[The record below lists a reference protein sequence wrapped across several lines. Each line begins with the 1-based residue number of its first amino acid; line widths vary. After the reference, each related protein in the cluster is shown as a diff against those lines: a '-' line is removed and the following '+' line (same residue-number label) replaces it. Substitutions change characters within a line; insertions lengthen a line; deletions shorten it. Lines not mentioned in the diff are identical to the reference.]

1 MALLSRDD
9 IREAAKAALP
19 RKTIS
24 LNFPPQLVGDVIV
37 RGMGGKE
44 LSLFNESLFHGS
56 GKKRRVVTTNIQ
68 ARMAV
73 RCVVDADGVRM
84 FTDEDAEWL
93 GDLRADALA
102 VIFKEIQQLSG
113 LGDDEDEADEA
124 GK

>member
-1 MALLSRDD
+1 MALLSRDQ
-9 IREAAKAALP
+9 IREAAKAELP
-19 RKTIS
+19 RKTLT

-44 LSLFNESLFHGS
+44 LSIFNEGLFHGN
-56 GKKRRVVTTNIQ
+56 GKKRRIVTTNIQ

-73 RCVVDADGVRM
+73 RCVVDEKGIRM

-93 GDLRADALA
+93 GELRADALA
-102 VIFKEIQQLSG
+102 VIFKEIQKLSG
-113 LGDDEDEADEA
+113 LGDDADEDDEA